1 MRSWI
6 WQAPAVSE
14 LGNRYV
20 VVPFEN
26 ICDLG
31 AVHVVLVQ
39 DLHERLVGLLAL
51 IVVRD
56 FLE

>member
-1 MRSWI
+1 
-6 WQAPAVSE
+6 
-14 LGNRYV
+14 V